1 MIFFLNKE
9 DVYIGYSIEELSK
22 VRRIISQEGIKYTYK
37 VINHSGQW
45 LRRGTIRGNFG
56 SYGMNM
62 AYERQ
67 YVVSVKKKDY
77 EKAKYLVNSV
87 LHQ

>member
-1 MIFFLNKE
+1 MFLFIKE

-22 VRRIISQEGIKYTYK
+22 VREILEKESIKYTYK

-45 LRRGTIRGNFG
+45 LGGRTTRGSFG
-56 SYGMNM
+56 SFGMNM
-62 AYERQ
+62 DYENQ
-67 YVVSVKKKDY
+67 YVVSVKKSDC

-87 LHQ
+87 LHP